1 MVCGNELAYTD
12 TYSGKVCVVDTADLA
27 KTKARYT
34 VFAINDGD
42 MSTPNDPKQRFTL
55 VEVDRK
61 TGRRREWL
69 YPESE
74 GRTVFT
80 RGLYTENGKVRP
92 YEVLK
97 GGDGPVIRVFA
108 AD

>member
-1 MVCGNELAYTD
+1 M
-12 TYSGKVCVVDTADLA
+12 
-27 KTKARYT
+27 
-34 VFAINDGD
+34 
-42 MSTPNDPKQRFTL
+42 

-69 YPESE
+69 YPEPE